1 MPLEFDSSNQHC
13 AAVVDGTTY
22 RSAVIDV
29 VITTNDATHMS
40 QADIGGKKVPITEAE
55 ADALTVYKAKDLRH
69 HTIGVEPGED
79 SPVI

>member
-1 MPLEFDSSNQHC
+1 MPLEFDSTNQYC
-13 AAVVDGTTY
+13 T
-22 RSAVIDV
+22 AVIDGAECRSAIV
-29 VITTNDATHMS
+29 DVEITTNDATHMS
-40 QADIGGKKVPITEAE
+40 QANIGGHLVPITEAE

>member
-1 MPLEFDSSNQHC
+1 MTLQFDSTYAHC
-13 AAVVDGTTY
+13 SAVVDGTIY
-22 RSAVIDV
+22 HSAVVDV

-40 QADIGGKKVPITEAE
+40 EADIGGGKVPVTEAE

-69 HTIGVEPGED
+69 HTLGSEPGED

>member
-1 MPLEFDSSNQHC
+1 MPLEFDSSHAHC
-13 AAVVDGTTY
+13 TAVVDGTRY
-22 RSAVIDV
+22 SSPVIDV
-29 VITTNDATHMS
+29 VITTNDTTHMS
-40 QADIGGKKVPITEAE
+40 EADIGGMKVPITEAE